1 MTTPSR
7 TLLALALGLMS
18 ASPLAL
24 ADETLS
30 PLAMH
35 WDPGADPCPAVVK
48 TPLQMQAYDA
58 HTYILRENLCSTWEA
73 PFMYLLLGDKEALL
87 IDTGDVADPKLMPL
101 AQTVL
106 GLLPTSG
113 GTRLPLVVVHSHTHL
128 DHRAGDPQFQ
138 GPPGVTL
145 VAAQLPSVESF
156 FGFKDWPE
164 GVAQL
169 DLGGRVVDVLPAP
182 GHNVAHVVYY
192 DRNTAILFSGDF
204 LLPGRLLVDD
214 YSAYMASAARVAA
227 FVKDRPVSYV
237 LGGHIEKDKDGALFD
252 WQSTVHPGEHAL
264 ALGKGDVLALPA
276 ALAKFNGFYNETGSF
291 VIMNPMHNL
300 EAMGAGV
307 LLVLGILGY
316 LLYRLVRR
324 LKRKRRDLS

>member
-1 MTTPSR
+1 MTTLSR
-7 TLLALALGLMS
+7 TVLALAFGLMS
-18 ASPLAL
+18 VSPIAL
-24 ADETLS
+24 AGQATS
-30 PLAMH
+30 PRDMH
-35 WDPGADPCPAVVK
+35 WDAGADPCPATVK
-48 TPLQMQAYDA
+48 TPLEVQAYDA
-58 HTYILRENLCSTWEA
+58 HTYILREDLCSTWEA
-73 PFMYLLLGDKEALL
+73 PFMYLLVGDREALL

-106 GLLPTSG
+106 GLLPTTG
-113 GTRLPLVVVHSHTHL
+113 GSRLPLVVVHSHTHL

-138 GPPGVTL
+138 GLPGVTL
-145 VAAQLPSVESF
+145 VAAQLPSVKSS

-164 GVAQL
+164 GIAQV
-169 DLGGRVVDVLPAP
+169 DLGDRVVDVLPAP

-214 YSAYMASAARVAA
+214 YPAYVASAARVAA

-252 WQSTVHPGEHAL
+252 WQSTVHPDEHPL
-264 ALGKGDVLALPA
+264 PLGKDDVLALSA
-276 ALAKFNGFYNETGSF
+276 ALARFNGFYTETGGF

-300 EAMGAGV
+300 EAMAAGM

-324 LKRKRRDLS
+324 LRRRRRNPS